1 MNLPW
6 SSSSSSGRMLSGKRT
21 GNSTCWPK
29 ISSMKKSTPKTRE
42 ESGVLWRRTEHFVH
56 AQSCAL
62 ETNRSG
68 SEVRLED
75 YRWPCASF
83 ESMMRSWRSNP
94 AVTQRPDWQQL
105 LLAAVPASWTR
116 SSRFNWQ
123 VAIATGS
130 CSTPFHFNAEGR
142 PCRGPLPARVLK
154 ATGRQLIIP
163 PLLIGFTVL
172 LSRRFSLA
180 LYCLVVFGC
189 ILSLYYVFGL
199 YVKTFDG
206 ETTCLTPHHHY

>member
-1 MNLPW
+1 
-6 SSSSSSGRMLSGKRT
+6 
-21 GNSTCWPK
+21 
-29 ISSMKKSTPKTRE
+29 
-42 ESGVLWRRTEHFVH
+42 
-56 AQSCAL
+56 
-62 ETNRSG
+62 
-68 SEVRLED
+68 
-75 YRWPCASF
+75 
-83 ESMMRSWRSNP
+83 MMRSWRSNP

-116 SSRFNWQ
+116 SSRFNRQ